1 MLHLESAT
9 YSALMSLS
17 GADVGLLVLPVLFV
31 WLLSSE
37 FVDELVPSAGMS
49 LSGALWFW
57 ELVGAAPVAFVADPS
72 GFVSA
77 AGSSPEDASEPD
89 MASSDCSS
97 VVFFFVDVATP
108 SSFCLCPRELR
119 RTGERA
125 ANAASTMAMATT
137 VMVFFEGLFV
147 ICLLLSIGLRH
158 G

>member
-17 GADVGLLVLPVLFV
+17 GAAVGLLVLLVLFV

-37 FVDELVPSAGMS
+37 LVDGRVPSAGMS

-57 ELVGAAPVAFVADPS
+57 GLAGAAPVAFVADPS
-72 GFVSA
+72 DFVSA
-77 AGSSPEDASEPD
+77 AGFSPEDASEPD
-89 MASSDCSS
+89 GAPSDCLS
-97 VVFFFVDVATP
+97 VVFFFVGAATL
-108 SSFCLCPRELR
+108 SSACPCLWELR

-125 ANAASTMAMATT
+125 ANAASTMAMAITA
-137 VMVFFEGLFV
+137 MVFFEGLFV

>member
-57 ELVGAAPVAFVADPS
+57 GLAGAAPVAFVADPLD
-72 GFVSA
+72 FVLA
-77 AGSSPEDASEPD
+77 AGFSPEDASESD
-89 MASSDCSS
+89 GASSDCLAAA
-97 VVFFFVDVATP
+97 FFFVDVATL
-108 SSFCLCPRELR
+108 SSACLCLWELR

-125 ANAASTMAMATT
+125 ASAASTMAIAITA
-137 VMVFFEGLFV
+137 MVFLEGLFV